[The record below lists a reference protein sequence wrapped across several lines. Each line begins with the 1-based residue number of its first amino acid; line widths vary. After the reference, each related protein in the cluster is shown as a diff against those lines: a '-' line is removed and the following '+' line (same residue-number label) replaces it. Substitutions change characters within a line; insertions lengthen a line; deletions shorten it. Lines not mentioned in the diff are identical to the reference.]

1 VFQVNEVIKLE
12 DKLYRVL
19 VTTNTHAV
27 WISLEDQKA
36 FPDLVELSQLED
48 LLLEEKLTRVDDPF
62 EYIVNLLPEPD
73 SKETTIRNRNYQ
85 IIKPLVENPN
95 FYIKKFEQNM

>member
-1 VFQVNEVIKLE
+1 MLCRRVGVFQVNEVIKLE

-19 VTTNTHAV
+19 VTINTHAV

-36 FPDLVELSQLED
+36 FPDLVELSQLKD

-62 EYIVNLLPEPD
+62 EYCSGIVNLA
-73 SKETTIRNRNYQ
+73 T
-85 IIKPLVENPN
+85 
-95 FYIKKFEQNM
+95 